1 MMWAEPGNFSL
12 MGVKSVAIVAVVTG
26 GNSDL
31 VLVKDQVLVI
41 GYGLGLTIP
50 IDDGIVV
57 VGIKIK
63 RRINRTMNL

>member
-1 MMWAEPGNFSL
+1 
-12 MGVKSVAIVAVVTG
+12 MGVKSVDIVAVAAG

-50 IDDGIVV
+50 IDDGMVV

-63 RRINRTMNL
+63 RRINRMMNL